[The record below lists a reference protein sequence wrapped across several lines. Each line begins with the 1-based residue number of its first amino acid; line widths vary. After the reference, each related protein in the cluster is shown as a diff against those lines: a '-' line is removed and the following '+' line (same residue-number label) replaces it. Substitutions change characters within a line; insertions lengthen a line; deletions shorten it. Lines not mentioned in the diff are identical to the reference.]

1 MELLQKAASRMITV
15 MNHTSKDDIK
25 TYTDKYL
32 NQTEQELLDCVKR
45 LRPSSPTI
53 SEIEEP
59 RNQDEREHSG
69 SQRFRITQGGSNFQ
83 GSNLVCG
90 SSQFQGNFIGS
101 EQAFSSRRCRR
112 GFDLVEFARFTE
124 YGWDAE

>member
-25 TYTDKYL
+25 IYTDKYLRL

-45 LRPSSPTI
+45 LRLSSSMI

-59 RNQDEREHSG
+59 RNQDEREHPG
-69 SQRFRITQGGSNFQ
+69 SQRLRITQGGSNFQ
-83 GSNLVCG
+83 GSNFVCG
-90 SSQFQGNFIGS
+90 SSQFQGNFIGF
-101 EQAFSSRRCRR
+101 EQAFFSRR
-112 GFDLVEFARFTE
+112 
-124 YGWDAE
+124 